1 MTDVLRLHNIVY
13 HTRTLGP
20 GDRTAIWFQGC
31 RRRCKGCMSES
42 SRPMD
47 GGWDV
52 SIPKLCSAILQQTG
66 IEGVTISGGE
76 PFLQAEALYTL
87 ISGLRS
93 KSNLGVI
100 VYTGYTIE
108 QLKERNDL
116 YINRL
121 LDGMI
126 DLLIDGEYVD
136 ELNDENVT
144 KVIGHDRGI
153 RFLVTSYDSDGK
165 TSFISGNEV
174 KQKRGHY
181 KLLRK
186 QLQKRRT
193 PSARRRLKSIG
204 QRENRWMSDVNHRIS
219 KALTESNPRG
229 TVHVLEDL
237 KGIRSATER
246 VRVRN
251 RYVSVSW
258 AYYDLEKKLTYK
270 ALERGQKVIKIDP
283 RHTSQQCPVC
293 GHTERGNRNKGK
305 HVFCCRHCG
314 YTSNDDRIG
323 AMNIYRKGI
332 EYLGSRIPV

>member
-108 QLKERNDL
+108 PLKERNDL

-136 ELNDENVT
+136 ELNDG
-144 KVIGHDRGI
+144 KSLRGSSNQRVLLLTERYTQHKADYEQQTRDI
-153 RFLVTSYDSDGK
+153 EVYMKD
-165 TSFISGNEV
+165 NEV
-174 KQKRGHY
+174 FLIGIPSNQTWKQWE
-181 KLLRK
+181 
-186 QLQKRRT
+186 
-193 PSARRRLKSIG
+193 SVI
-204 QRENRWMSDVNHRIS
+204 SD
-219 KALTESNPRG
+219 L
-229 TVHVLEDL
+229 
-237 KGIRSATER
+237 
-246 VRVRN
+246 
-251 RYVSVSW
+251 
-258 AYYDLEKKLTYK
+258 
-270 ALERGQKVIKIDP
+270 
-283 RHTSQQCPVC
+283 
-293 GHTERGNRNKGK
+293 
-305 HVFCCRHCG
+305 
-314 YTSNDDRIG
+314 
-323 AMNIYRKGI
+323 
-332 EYLGSRIPV
+332 